1 MADDHPAVVPSRR
14 FHDLMNE
21 DKREGEHPATCVRR
35 PRSGRRPRSWC
46 AYPCPVSDLLAL
58 AAGAAVAAP
67 LALGGGYALGRRPE
81 RPPQGETRGAATAVA
96 APSLIDTPAAST
108 TDLVPRMLSQD
119 AARLLRLLRS
129 GWLLVDRSDRVVAS
143 SEDASALGLV
153 RDVDLRHEEMK
164 QVVRLARRERRTVEG
179 DLDLPR
185 GPIDDARVDLG
196 VRVTPLNDDLVVVL
210 VEDRTQARRI
220 EETRRDFVVNVSH
233 ELKTPV
239 GGLRLLAEAVEDA
252 ADDAEAVARF
262 AGRMKT
268 ETVRLANLVQEI
280 VDLSRLQGADTV
292 AAAKPVDLGECA
304 VRATEETRLL
314 AESRNIEV
322 LLRAD
327 EESHVV
333 LGDENLLTTAIRN
346 LVSNAVNY
354 SPADTRISV
363 VVTTDDDDVAV
374 QVTDQGIGLSAA
386 DVERIFERFY
396 RVDPARSRQTGGTG
410 LGLAIVKHVC
420 ANHGGRIRVWSEP
433 GVGSTFEMQ
442 FPCWSAEREHH
453 LADPDA
459 PLTPSARPVLATSGA
474 PTKEVQ

>member
-1 MADDHPAVVPSRR
+1 MTEFLSGDSSAPAAARILRHLAPDAAAAADLVKGKLDRVPVAIVRGLDAR
-14 FHDLMNE
+14 FLDPQAPGARTL
-21 DKREGEHPATCVRR
+21 V
-35 PRSGRRPRSWC
+35 RSGPTDWF
-46 AYPCPVSDLLAL
+46 
-58 AAGAAVAAP
+58 
-67 LALGGGYALGRRPE
+67 ALGRAEVILKAEGRE
-81 RPPQGETRGAATAVA
+81 LELELHRGEPRTGDSHWAGTYVHARVA
-96 APSLIDTPAAST
+96 PL
-108 TDLVPRMLSQD
+108 
-119 AARLLRLLRS
+119 
-129 GWLLVDRSDRVVAS
+129 SDRHV
-143 SEDASALGLV
+143 LL
-153 RDVDLRHEEMK
+153 
-164 QVVRLARRERRTVEG
+164 
-179 DLDLPR
+179 
-185 GPIDDARVDLG
+185 
-196 VRVTPLNDDLVVVL
+196 L